1 MPSQITREMLNNCY
15 NLKNEFK
22 DLEYKQQIKKYVDDV
37 INVISLDMINNL
49 NPHPNVLKK
58 YVYTIGNNG
67 IYKLLN
73 HPQLPDI
80 AIKRLNGLV
89 YRNEIE
95 KIYPIDELMDGLK
108 EKFPDSKIIL
118 NLNKT
123 AITIDWS

>member
-49 NPHPNVLKK
+49 NPDPNALKK

-73 HPQLPDI
+73 HPQL
-80 AIKRLNGLV
+80 
-89 YRNEIE
+89 
-95 KIYPIDELMDGLK
+95 
-108 EKFPDSKIIL
+108 
-118 NLNKT
+118 
-123 AITIDWS
+123 

>member
-49 NPHPNVLKK
+49 NPHPNALKK

-73 HPQLPDI
+73 HPQLPYI
-80 AIKRLNGLV
+80 AIKQLNGLV